1 LLSNVRK
8 ATLLVDNCNSRG
20 RDVVSNAKG
29 KQVQV
34 MGYYSPETAKQLRR
48 LSEVTRISQA
58 ALLRE
63 ALDALLQKYA
73 GTLRKA
79 GR

>member
-1 LLSNVRK
+1 M
-8 ATLLVDNCNSRG
+8 
-20 RDVVSNAKG
+20 VSNAKG